1 MVVMR
6 ALSLGCLSLVSL
18 LIGVTPVGA
27 APAAQ
32 QQARLFS
39 VISDVGS
46 RQALIE
52 RRMNE
57 AVVAGRLTQIQLDQF
72 KQRLDMIANQEAEF
86 KASQGTLNLWESLKL
101 QFELDDII
109 KDLERSFTDRK
120 FGTVDLP
127 ARKQEIERRLDIA
140 LKARR
145 ITAEQSNDLRKEL
158 NGIYKQEDAYRK
170 ADKGQLSVIN
180 SFKIVI
186 ELDHFSAEL
195 TKSVRSRQIDLQIAI
210 DEKNALLKDVQADVD
225 AQKLTVDQGKNLQ
238 TILEQ
243 IGSRIDKLNKTKRS
257 LTSEEQL
264 TLLKD
269 LQAVADQVSSR
280 SGQTETLAGQ
290 FALLEQAISTGLASL
305 GKALDSG
312 LISKVETSKFND
324 GLVALDT
331 KRKEAVS
338 PLSKNAPDMP
348 FVKAMVVEATKLTDA
363 INRAKYSKDNDWP
376 GIKGTLDT
384 LDKRISDAK
393 NSKRM
398 AEADAKSLSDELGKV
413 VSERKAN
420 LKQDGSIIAGD
431 ALKLLNDIE
440 ALTIK
445 VEKAIID
452 RIDIT
457 GLDVKAKLQNVQK
470 RLSAAMATGKLKADK
485 AKGFN
490 DDLVAIQ
497 NRSSL
502 LKPGASNFERE
513 TYSMAILLEKIDT
526 DLAHELNIAGSTPV
540 NNMATFKKLDDAIR
554 DATLSGNLAP
564 VKVGELKDELERL
577 RNLQRDATKTAD
589 VADGLSK
596 LNDDLD
602 DLLKNKESALP
613 DIGKRQAELFQSIT
627 EGVLQGRISP
637 KDGDMLKRD
646 FYAVMEQETKYTT
659 SGGLSFGEHA
669 AVVLQLEKLARKIES
684 TMSAGPQ
691 AVPDPTARRQELDNK
706 LAQAVISGT
715 LTSDKARDFS
725 KQLEK
730 VARDEVTYRF
740 SGEGLSYSES
750 LTLIA
755 DMERI
760 NSALDTAIAGQKP
773 RWANLDERY
782 KALEQKIN
790 RSVASNKIDK
800 GRGDKLKADLQ
811 SLARTRRDFE
821 TSGGGI
827 SLAEAESLVR
837 EFVRI
842 NGNIDVKP

>member
-6 ALSLGCLSLVSL
+6 ALSIGCLGIVSL
-18 LIGVTPVGA
+18 LISANSVQS
-27 APAAQ
+27 APTAEK
-32 QQARLFS
+32 QARLFS

-57 AVVAGRLTQIQLDQF
+57 AVVAGRLTQAQLDQF
-72 KQRLDMIANQEAEF
+72 KQRLDVIANQEAEF

-109 KDLERSFTDRK
+109 KDLEKSFTDRK

-140 LKARR
+140 LKGRR
-145 ITAEQSNDLRKEL
+145 ITPEQANDFRKEL
-158 NGIYKQEDAYRK
+158 NAIYKQEDAYRK
-170 ADKGQLSVIN
+170 ADKGELSVIN

-210 DEKNALLKDVQADVD
+210 DEKNALLKDVQSDID
-225 AQKLTVDQGKNLQ
+225 AKKMTEAQGKSLQ
-238 TILEQ
+238 SKLEQ
-243 IGSRIDKLNKTKRS
+243 IGERIDKLNKTKRV
-257 LTSEEQL
+257 LTADEQL
-264 TLLKD
+264 GLLKD
-269 LQAVADQVSSR
+269 LQDVADQVSSR
-280 SGQTETLAGQ
+280 ASQTETLAGQ
-290 FALLEQAISTGLASL
+290 FALLEQAIITGLNSL

-312 LISKVETSKFND
+312 LISKVETSKYND
-324 GLVALDT
+324 AMVALDT
-331 KRKEAVS
+331 RRKQAVS
-338 PLSKNAPDMP
+338 PLSKTAPDMP
-348 FVKAMVVEATKLTDA
+348 LVKGLVVEATKLTDA
-363 INRAKYSKDNDWP
+363 INRAIYDTNDNWP
-376 GIKGTLDT
+376 GIKSTLDG

-398 AEADAKSLSDELGKV
+398 PEDDAKALSAELAQL
-413 VSERKAN
+413 VSVRKAN
-420 LKQDGSIIAGD
+420 LKEDGSIVAGI

-440 ALTIK
+440 ALTTK
-445 VEKAIID
+445 VEKAIVD
-452 RIDIT
+452 RIDIS
-457 GLDVKAKLQNVQK
+457 GLDVKAKLAAVQK
-470 RLSAAMATGKLKADK
+470 RLNAAMASGKLKADK

-490 DDLVAIQ
+490 DDLVAIKDR
-497 NRSSL
+497 NAAI
-502 LKPGASNFERE
+502 KPGATNFERE

-540 NNMATFKKLDDAIR
+540 NNMATFKQLDDAIR

-577 RNLQRDATKTAD
+577 RNLQRDATKTAE

-596 LNDDLD
+596 LKDDLD
-602 DLLKNKESALP
+602 DSLKNKESALP

-691 AVPDPTARRQELDNK
+691 AVPDPTARRQDLDNK

-715 LTSDKARDFS
+715 LTSEKARDFS

-837 EFVRI
+837 EFIRI